1 MTTRRRHPERPARLR
16 RRMAIVVLATA
27 GGLAPLAQVPS
38 SGATPSTSGPCAG
51 AAGVTVVV
59 DATRLGGGVRTGC
72 APGSPRDGLE
82 ALRSAGFAV
91 RGTARFP
98 GFVCR
103 IDDAPASDPC
113 LDSAPADAY
122 WAYWQGTSGTGWT
135 YSDTGAAERR
145 PTPGTVEGWVFSDTT
160 GAPPSVA
167 PPARA
172 AAVAAAPSA
181 PAPPPPSAS
190 APGAGPAAQVAGR
203 TTVVPAADPG
213 APPAT
218 PATPP
223 AAPDPVPAPAV
234 DPAAPDDAAVPTSG
248 PTVPGGAAS
257 PGERGTTATDRES
270 SLRSAPT
277 PEPAGATGG
286 GNPWPALVGVVLV
299 VAVGATGAVVAR
311 RRRVGSNSPW

>member
-1 MTTRRRHPERPARLR
+1 MTTRPRRPDRPARLR
-16 RRMAIVVLATA
+16 RRTAIVVLAAA
-27 GGLAPLAQVPS
+27 GGLAPLVQVPS
-38 SGATPSTSGPCAG
+38 SGAAASTMGPCTG
-51 AAGVTVVV
+51 DSGVTVVV

-135 YSDTGAAERR
+135 YSDTGAADRR
-145 PTPGTVEGWVFSDTT
+145 PTPGTVEGWVFSDTA

-172 AAVAAAPSA
+172 DAVAAAPSA
-181 PAPPPPSAS
+181 PAPPPPTAS
-190 APGAGPAAQVAGR
+190 APGVGPAAQVAGR
-203 TTVVPAADPG
+203 TTVAPGADPVI
-213 APPAT
+213 APAT
-218 PATPP
+218 PAVPT
-223 AAPDPVPAPAV
+223 AAPDPAPVPAV
-234 DPAAPDDAAVPTSG
+234 DPAAPVDATVPTSG
-248 PTVPGGAAS
+248 PTVPGGPGS
-257 PGERGTTATDRES
+257 TGERETTAMDRES
-270 SLRSAPT
+270 SLGSTPT
-277 PEPAGATGG
+277 SDPAGATGG
-286 GNPWPALVGVVLV
+286 GTPWPALVGVVLV
-299 VAVGATGAVVAR
+299 AAVGTTGAVVAR
-311 RRRVGSNSPW
+311 RRRDGSTAPW